1 MEQNKLDLCELSR
14 TVRRELKSFIMDEKL
29 DNSLKPAIQSIISSC
44 LQLEFIVFVQSQD
57 SDLENGLRV
66 DIENATN

>member
-1 MEQNKLDLCELSR
+1 MEQKKLDLCELTSN
-14 TVRRELKSFIMDEKL
+14 VRRVLKSYIMDEKL
-29 DNSLKPAIQSIISSC
+29 DTSLKPAIQSIISSC

-66 DIENATN
+66 DTENANT